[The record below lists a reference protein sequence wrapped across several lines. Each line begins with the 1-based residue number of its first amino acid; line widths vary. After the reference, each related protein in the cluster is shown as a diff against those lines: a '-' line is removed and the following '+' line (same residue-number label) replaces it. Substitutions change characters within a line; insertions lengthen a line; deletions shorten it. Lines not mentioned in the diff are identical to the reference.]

1 MSDIVKK
8 IQLKR
13 ILSENVFNNHGFLHT
28 IQERMLG
35 FACRGTP
42 VGCIVLELVLS
53 GNGLQLSKR
62 FCELLRTLC
71 TRTDVTIVVD
81 EILTGF
87 RCCSSPTVLLS
98 DVLGLKPNYIVLAK
112 FIGCGLILE
121 DTKMR
126 QNKFL
131 WRARRYPTTNCPVE
145 QVLGIKL
152 ALSQAV
158 NGIVQAP
165 DLFDRVEE
173 TIRKE
178 FPSAIGRGLLWFFNC
193 IVATPIPAPKGV
205 KRLLF
210 KIFPPTDDEI
220 QQMLAILRDYR
231 ALEVGDSLNKHV
243 MLFQKVVRD
252 FAEGWHNRQCV
263 RFRRSPDAV
272 FGVCHAVS
280 KMTTTKTFMKGKK
293 DFYSYAVEQVRGLN
307 IKTVQRVMVA
317 MAETCGD
324 NLIRV
329 STLIDDGVQ
338 KKVLRATGYTLM
350 FLGGPQKRKK
360 RTSVAP
366 AAAAAVAPTPV
377 PAPTPAPAPTPESE
391 NPVLGV

>member
-1 MSDIVKK
+1 
-8 IQLKR
+8 
-13 ILSENVFNNHGFLHT
+13 
-28 IQERMLG
+28 MLG

-193 IVATPIPAPKGV
+193 IVASAIPAPKGV
-205 KRLLF
+205 QRLLF
-210 KIFPPTDDEI
+210 KIFPPSDVELKQMV
-220 QQMLAILRDYR
+220 QQLRDLR
-231 ALEVGDSLNKHV
+231 ILEVGDSLNKHV
-243 MLFQKVVRD
+243 ALFQQVVCD
-252 FAEGWHNRQCV
+252 FAKDWHNRKCV
-263 RFRRSPDAV
+263 RFKRMPSAA
-272 FGVCHAVS
+272 FGVCHAIS
-280 KMTTTKTFMKGKK
+280 NMITTKKIVQGKK
-293 DFYSYAVEQVRGLN
+293 ALYTYVLEVVAGLDV
-307 IKTVQRVMVA
+307 KTVQRVMASMV
-317 MAETCGD
+317 ETCGD
-324 NLIRV
+324 KLLRV
-329 STLIDDGVQ
+329 TSHTREDGIQV
-338 KKVLRATGYTLM
+338 KALKPTAYASM

-360 RTSVAP
+360 ERTSDVPA
-366 AAAAAVAPTPV
+366 AAAAAVA
-377 PAPTPAPAPTPESE
+377 APTPAPTPIPDSENPTPESE
-391 NPVLGV
+391 NPVVGV